1 MLNSLKNKLN
11 PKQKPVLF
19 SFSHHEEIFC
29 HLPPDTTSLRA
40 EEQ

>member
-1 MLNSLKNKLN
+1 MLNSLQNKLN

-19 SFSHHEEIFC
+19 SFSHEEIFC
-29 HLPPDTTSLRA
+29 HLQPDTTSLRA